1 VRITAQ
7 LIDAATG
14 GHLWAERY
22 DRDLTDI
29 FAVQDEVTLS
39 IVDALKVALTPAE
52 QTRITDT
59 GTSNLDAHDA
69 YMRARSLI
77 LSPNINAEVF
87 LRGVECCE
95 RAIELDP
102 NYAQAYALLGAS
114 NVMDHAN
121 RWSDDPEGAL
131 ARGERL
137 TARSVEL
144 DPRDPYAHHAVALL
158 AIWSRKHELAAA
170 AVEKALAL
178 DPNLAHAL
186 FTRGNIAIFS
196 GRPKDAIPDI
206 EHAMRLDPGFS
217 QQHLHFLGLAHL
229 LLGNDETAGLMFRE
243 RLLLATDT
251 DVGRAMLAAA
261 LGHLGEIEEAQRLW
275 GDLKKI
281 NPSFSIQERIDRLPF
296 ANRSDANRIFEG
308 LAKAG
313 LPD

>member
-1 VRITAQ
+1 MSGDAEQEYFSDGISEDVITDLSKVSGLLVIARNSSFAYKGKSIDLRAVGRDLGVSTVLEGSVRKAGNRVRITAQ

-52 QTRITDT
+52 QARIADT

-69 YMRARSLI
+69 IMRARSLI

-95 RAIELDP
+95 RAVELDP
-102 NYAQAYALLGAS
+102 NYAQAYAWLGAS
-114 NVMDHAN
+114 NVMDHLN

-137 TARSVEL
+137 AARGVEL
-144 DPRDPYAHHAVALL
+144 DPLDPYTHHAVAII
-158 AIWSRKHELAAA
+158 AMWSGKHELAAA

-178 DPNLAHAL
+178 DPNFALAL
-186 FTRGNIAIFS
+186 FTRGNIAIMG

-229 LLGNDETAGLMFRE
+229 LMGND
-243 RLLLATDT
+243 
-251 DVGRAMLAAA
+251 
-261 LGHLGEIEEAQRLW
+261 
-275 GDLKKI
+275 
-281 NPSFSIQERIDRLPF
+281 
-296 ANRSDANRIFEG
+296 
-308 LAKAG
+308 
-313 LPD
+313 